1 MALPAL
7 YPDGPW
13 LAPATANPAT
23 YGSGGGGNI
32 SALVLSEVQGV
43 CVAFDSPTL
52 SELPLWTRLDD
63 PAGPFTVSGF
73 SIDRGRSYELDK
85 SGTGTASVT
94 IIDRNASFDPTNA
107 SGPFAGKLN
116 PMKQAAIG
124 LRNPVT
130 GAWSTIFR
138 GFVSRWGYDLYQTED
153 YNVVTLEL
161 VDGMDVLANAEMLP
175 GQGFA
180 LEWGDFAFNPPGQDG
195 DIWFYQDDQV
205 AYRINQVLDQAGW
218 PTGMREVFSGN
229 VSMQESVY
237 SYRTPAL
244 QVIQD
249 AADAEFPGVANFY
262 FQKNGYATFHGRQA
276 RFRPAVVQY
285 HISTWKAGDI
295 AAVTADPT
303 RALIFDLEYDRD
315 KEKIINSALST
326 PKGMNDAFVSGQRVE
341 DAASISTYGARSIS
355 FDNLL
360 TAGGYAP
367 VTTAEVET
375 AKFATYYVTN
385 YASPRTRV
393 NTITFKRV
401 GPGDQYATRLW
412 ALMCGVD
419 ISDIIDLKTT
429 HAGGGGFNEQFYVE
443 GLHYTATPL
452 SIDYVDVEL
461 TLDVSPKSH
470 YDVEL
475 D

>member
-13 LAPATANPAT
+13 PAPATANPGT
-23 YGSGGGGNI
+23 CGSGGGGNI

-52 SELPLWTRLDD
+52 SEFPLWTRLDD

-73 SIDRGRSYELDK
+73 SIERGRAYELDK

-180 LEWGDFAFNPPGQDG
+180 LEWGDFAFNPPRSEEHTSELQSRLHL
-195 DIWFYQDDQV
+195 V
-205 AYRINQVLDQAGW
+205 CRLLLEKKTKR
-218 PTGMREVFSGN
+218 PSRE
-229 VSMQESVY
+229 E
-237 SYRTPAL
+237 
-244 QVIQD
+244 
-249 AADAEFPGVANFY
+249 
-262 FQKNGYATFHGRQA
+262 
-276 RFRPAVVQY
+276 
-285 HISTWKAGDI
+285 
-295 AAVTADPT
+295 ADPVT
-303 RALIFDLEYDRD
+303 VCPPAG
-315 KEKIINSALST
+315 SARRRT
-326 PKGMNDAFVSGQRVE
+326 DARVVVRWRPKPA
-341 DAASISTYGARSIS
+341 
-355 FDNLL
+355 
-360 TAGGYAP
+360 
-367 VTTAEVET
+367 TT
-375 AKFATYYVTN
+375 
-385 YASPRTRV
+385 S
-393 NTITFKRV
+393 
-401 GPGDQYATRLW
+401 
-412 ALMCGVD
+412 
-419 ISDIIDLKTT
+419 
-429 HAGGGGFNEQFYVE
+429 
-443 GLHYTATPL
+443 
-452 SIDYVDVEL
+452 
-461 TLDVSPKSH
+461 
-470 YDVEL
+470 
-475 D
+475 